1 MRLISPEG
9 KQIGILPLEEA
20 LKTADEI
27 GLDLVEVDPV
37 ANPPVCRIMDYG
49 KYKYEQT
56 IKLKEARKKQTLITF
71 KEMKMRP
78 KIDQH
83 DYEIKMKHV
92 RRFLEAGNKVKVTIM
107 FRGREMS
114 HVDLGERL
122 LQKLAEDVSDLGS
135 VESPAKLDGRNMLMI
150 LTPQVLHRRGDH
162 LSKKEKPKNKRADMG
177 SGEGEEKAKGSETA
191 TQEGTKEAK
200 S

>member
-1 MRLISPEG
+1 MR
-9 KQIGILPLEEA
+9 A
-20 LKTADEI
+20 ADDM

-49 KYKYEQT
+49 KYRYEQT

-83 DYEIKMKHV
+83 DYEVKMKHV

-122 LQKLAEDVSDLGS
+122 LEKLAEDVSDLGS

-162 LSKKEKPKNKRADMG
+162 QSRKEKSRAMRAKTENAKD
-177 SGEGEEKAKGSETA
+177 EEKEKSGAATA
-191 TQEGTKEAK
+191 QAEDSDATT
-200 S
+200 